1 MKKNK
6 RIRVLHLISG
16 DLWAG
21 AEAQAEILLS
31 GLQRNPELELSAIIL
46 NEGKLSQKLKSLG
59 IRVYVL
65 DEKKHSS
72 LSLFRK
78 VRQILSKNRVQIL
91 HTHRYK
97 ENVIGGLAAL
107 FSGVPH
113 LVKTVHGSAEPFR
126 GIKKIKADFYDFL
139 DRWTTRFLF
148 DNIIVVS
155 SNLAERLKERLNGA
169 STVCIRNCVDLERI
183 KADKSRAQ
191 VRRVLGIEDDS
202 PLIGTAGRLVPIKG
216 LDYLLKATTIMQ
228 AEFPGMKVLIIGDGP
243 ERKNLESRTSELG
256 IDSKVIFTG
265 QREDVYDLICAV
277 DLFVLPSLSEGLPIV
292 LLEALALD
300 VPVVV
305 SALGGIPEVITHLS
319 TGLVVQPKDEQAL
332 AQACLSLLQN
342 REQAKALAREGK
354 RMVKERFS
362 AEIMAQ
368 KVFQLYEVLTA

>member
-78 VRQILSKNRVQIL
+78 VTQILSKNRVQIL

-126 GIKKIKADFYDFL
+126 GIKTSMTFWTDGRQDFCL
-139 DRWTTRFLF
+139 TR
-148 DNIIVVS
+148 S
-155 SNLAERLKERLNGA
+155 SW
-169 STVCIRNCVDLERI
+169 
-183 KADKSRAQ
+183 
-191 VRRVLGIEDDS
+191 
-202 PLIGTAGRLVPIKG
+202 
-216 LDYLLKATTIMQ
+216 
-228 AEFPGMKVLIIGDGP
+228 
-243 ERKNLESRTSELG
+243 
-256 IDSKVIFTG
+256 
-265 QREDVYDLICAV
+265 
-277 DLFVLPSLSEGLPIV
+277 
-292 LLEALALD
+292 
-300 VPVVV
+300 
-305 SALGGIPEVITHLS
+305 
-319 TGLVVQPKDEQAL
+319 
-332 AQACLSLLQN
+332 SLLTWP
-342 REQAKALAREGK
+342 KVSK
-354 RMVKERFS
+354 KDSMVS
-362 AEIMAQ
+362 QPCASVIAW
-368 KVFQLYEVLTA
+368 T